1 MNAPATH
8 AIGPQAKLANI
19 GDDPYFRRLLSL
31 AYKNDAI
38 ADELTACVNAWHHR
52 QLEHY
57 RRSPPGVGLSNDRLL
72 DLAAHESLWGDNDK
86 LIAYGRSVLSA
97 ASHHT
102 PLLAGAQR
110 ALRTEGHDSASQVSP
125 CMALPSI
132 PSKPGGPAA

>member
-1 MNAPATH
+1 VSAADTH
-8 AIGPQAKLANI
+8 AIGPQAKLSSI
-19 GDDPYFRRLLSL
+19 GEDPYFRRLLSL

-57 RRSPPGVGLSNDRLL
+57 RRSPPGVGLPDPRLL
-72 DLAAHESLWGDNDK
+72 ELAALARLAAPNDK

-102 PLLAGAQR
+102 PLLAAAQR
-110 ALRTEGHDSASQVSP
+110 ALRAEDAGAASQVSP
-125 CMALPSI
+125 SMALPSQ
-132 PSKPGGPAA
+132 PQKGGA